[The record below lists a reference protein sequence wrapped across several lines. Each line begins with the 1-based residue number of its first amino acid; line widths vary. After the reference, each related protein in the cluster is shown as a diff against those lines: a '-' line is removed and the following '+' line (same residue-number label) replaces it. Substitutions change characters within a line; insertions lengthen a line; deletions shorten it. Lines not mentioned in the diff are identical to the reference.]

1 MRGVVNWL
9 PGSFMDLHDR
19 QLSEVDS
26 PAAWRR
32 LGFAV
37 AVSTIGSVGMWSMPV
52 ALPFVQADFGITRA
66 EVSLPY
72 TLAMTGFALGGVAM
86 GRLCDSFGVVV
97 VIMLGSLAFGIGYV
111 GASLVP
117 TPLTFALMHLF
128 IGVGASATFGPL
140 MADMSQ
146 WFVRHR
152 GIAVGIAASGNY
164 IGGALWPPVL
174 QHAMATGGWR
184 HTYLGL
190 GVFCA
195 LATMPFIFALRR
207 ANPIAW
213 MLEAASTG
221 SARNLGVSP
230 NALMALLCVA
240 GLACCVAMAMPQV
253 HIVAYCGDLGYGP
266 ARGAEML
273 SAMLGFGI
281 LSRIGSG
288 LIADRLGA
296 VLTLLIGSVLQ
307 GTALFLYLL
316 FDGLVSL
323 YIISA
328 LFGLFQGGIVPMY
341 AIIVRQ
347 YFSPKEVGIR
357 IGIVLMATLFGMAL
371 GGWMSGIIFDHTGSY
386 RVAFLNGLI
395 WNVINAVIVVWLLLR
410 PTHRLAAAE

>member
-1 MRGVVNWL
+1 
-9 PGSFMDLHDR
+9 MDLHDR
-19 QLSEVDS
+19 QLSEVDT
-26 PAAWRR
+26 PAPWRR

-66 EVSLPY
+66 EVSLPF

-86 GRLCDSFGVVV
+86 GRLCDSFGLVVA
-97 VIMLGSLAFGIGYV
+97 IMLGSLALGIGYV
-111 GASLVP
+111 GASLAP
-117 TPLTFALMHLF
+117 NPLTFALMHLL

-152 GIAVGIAASGNY
+152 GIAVSMAASGNY
-164 IGGALWPPVL
+164 IGGVLWPPVL

-184 HTYLGL
+184 HTYLGV
-190 GVFCA
+190 GMFCA
-195 LATMPFIFALRR
+195 LATLPFIFALRQ
-207 ANPIAW
+207 AHPIAR

-221 SARNLGVSP
+221 SPRNLGVSP
-230 NALMALLCVA
+230 NALMVLLCVA

-273 SAMLGFGI
+273 SVLLGFGI
-281 LSRIGSG
+281 LSRLGSG
-288 LIADRLGA
+288 LIADRLGGA
-296 VLTLLIGSVLQ
+296 PTLLIGSVLQ
-307 GTALFLYLL
+307 GIALFLYLV

-341 AIIVRQ
+341 AIIVRE

-357 IGIVLMATLFGMAL
+357 LGIVLMATLFGMAL

-386 RVAFLNGLI
+386 RAAFLNGLI
-395 WNVINAVIVVWLLLR
+395 WNVANAVIVVWLLLR
-410 PTHRLAAAE
+410 PTHRLAAA

>member
-1 MRGVVNWL
+1 MNSV
-9 PGSFMDLHDR
+9 PDSSIALHDR
-19 QLSEVDS
+19 RSDVDTA
-26 PAAWRR
+26 AAWRR

-37 AVSTIGSVGMWSMPV
+37 VVSTIGSVGMWSTPV
-52 ALPFVQADFGITRA
+52 ALPFVQADFGISRA

-72 TLAMTGFALGGVAM
+72 TLAMMGFALGGVAM
-86 GRLCDSFGVVV
+86 GRLCDRFGLLVAIV
-97 VIMLGSLAFGIGYV
+97 LGSLALGIGYI
-111 GASLVP
+111 GASLAP
-117 TPLTFALMHLF
+117 TPLIFALMHML
-128 IGVGASATFGPL
+128 IGVGASASFGPL

-146 WFVRHR
+146 SFVRHR
-152 GIAVGIAASGNY
+152 GIAVSIAAAGNY

-174 QHAMATGGWR
+174 QHAMAGGGWR
-184 HTYLGL
+184 HTYVSV
-190 GVFCA
+190 GVVCA
-195 LATMPFIFALRR
+195 VATLPFILPLRQAR
-207 ANPIAW
+207 STARMA
-213 MLEAASTG
+213 EVSTTG
-221 SARNLGVSP
+221 STRELGVSP
-230 NALMALLCVA
+230 NMLMILLCVA

-281 LSRIGSG
+281 VSRISSG

-296 VLTLLIGSVLQ
+296 VPTLLIGSVLQ

-347 YFSPKEVGIR
+347 YFPPKEAGIR

-371 GGWMSGIIFDHTGSY
+371 GGWISGVIFDYTGSY

-395 WNVINAVIVVWLLLR
+395 WNVLNMLIVVWLLLR
-410 PTHRLAAAE
+410 PSQKLAAA

>member
-1 MRGVVNWL
+1 
-9 PGSFMDLHDR
+9 MDLR
-19 QLSEVDS
+19 AREVNEVDS
-26 PAAWRR
+26 PTAWRR

-37 AVSTIGSVGMWSMPV
+37 AVGTIGSVGMWSVPV

-66 EVSLPY
+66 AASLPY
-72 TLAMTGFALGGVAM
+72 TLATMGFALGGVAM
-86 GRLCDSFGVVV
+86 GRLCDRFGLLVA
-97 VIMLGSLAFGIGYV
+97 IMLGSLALGVGYV
-111 GASLVP
+111 GAALAP
-117 TPLTFALMHLF
+117 TPLTFALMHVF

-140 MADMSQ
+140 IADMSQ
-146 WFVRHR
+146 WFARHR

-174 QHAMATGGWR
+174 QHAMATAGWR
-184 HTYLGL
+184 HTYLAVGML
-190 GVFCA
+190 CV
-195 LATMPFIFALRR
+195 LAMLPFLFALRR
-207 ANPIAW
+207 RAPAHPTGR
-213 MLEAASTG
+213 MSEAASSG
-221 SARNLGVSP
+221 PVRDLGISP
-230 NALMALLCVA
+230 NALMVLLSVA

-281 LSRIGSG
+281 VSRIGSG
-288 LIADRLGA
+288 LVADRLGGPA
-296 VLTLLIGSVLQ
+296 TLLIGSVLQ
-307 GTALFLYLL
+307 GFALFLYLL

-323 YIISA
+323 FVISA

-347 YFSPKEVGIR
+347 YFSPKEAGIR

-371 GGWMSGIIFDHTGSY
+371 GGWMSGVIFDHTGSY

-395 WNVINAVIVVWLLLR
+395 WNVVNAAIVAWLMLR
-410 PTHRLAAAE
+410 PTRRLVAA

>member
-1 MRGVVNWL
+1 
-9 PGSFMDLHDR
+9 MDLHDR
-19 QLSEVDS
+19 QLSEVDT

-32 LGFAV
+32 LGFAA
-37 AVSTIGSVGMWSMPV
+37 AVSTIGSVGVWSMPV
-52 ALPFVQADFGITRA
+52 ALPFVQADLGITRA

-86 GRLCDSFGVVV
+86 GRLCDRFGVVV
-97 VIMLGSLAFGIGYV
+97 AIMLGNLALGISYVGTSLA
-111 GASLVP
+111 P

-152 GIAVGIAASGNY
+152 GIAVSIAASGNY
-164 IGGALWPPVL
+164 IGGVLWPPVL

-184 HTYLGL
+184 HTYLGV
-190 GVFCA
+190 GMFCA
-195 LATMPFIFALRR
+195 LATLPFIIALRR
-207 ANPIAW
+207 ARPIVG
-213 MLEAASTG
+213 MLEAASTR
-221 SARNLGVSP
+221 SAHNLGVSP
-230 NALMALLCVA
+230 NALMVLLCVA

-288 LIADRLGA
+288 LMADRLGGA
-296 VLTLLIGSVLQ
+296 PTLLIGSVLQ
-307 GTALFLYLL
+307 GIALFLYLL

-341 AIIVRQ
+341 AIIVRE

-386 RVAFLNGLI
+386 RAAFLNGLI
-395 WNVINAVIVVWLLLR
+395 WNVVNAVIVVWLLLR
-410 PTHRLAAAE
+410 PTHRFAA

>member
-1 MRGVVNWL
+1 MNSL
-9 PGSFMDLHDR
+9 PGSSMDLHDR
-19 QLSEVDS
+19 QLREVDS

-32 LGFAV
+32 LGLAV

-52 ALPFVQADFGITRA
+52 ALPFVQTDFGITRA

-86 GRLCDSFGVVV
+86 GRLCDRFGVVV
-97 VIMLGSLAFGIGYV
+97 AIMLGNLALGISYV
-111 GASLVP
+111 GASLAP
-117 TPLTFALMHLF
+117 TPLTFALMHLL

-152 GIAVGIAASGNY
+152 GIAVSIAASGNY
-164 IGGALWPPVL
+164 IGGVLWPPVL
-174 QHAMATGGWR
+174 QHAMGTGGWR
-184 HTYLGL
+184 HTYLGV
-190 GVFCA
+190 GMFCA
-195 LATMPFIFALRR
+195 LATLPFIFALWR
-207 ANPIAW
+207 ARPIAW

-230 NALMALLCVA
+230 NALMVLLCVA

-253 HIVAYCGDLGYGP
+253 HLVAYCGDLGYGP

-288 LIADRLGA
+288 LIADRLGGA
-296 VLTLLIGSVLQ
+296 PTLLIGSVLQ
-307 GTALFLYLL
+307 GIALFLYLP

-341 AIIVRQ
+341 AIIVRE

-371 GGWMSGIIFDHTGSY
+371 GGWMSGVIFDHTGSY
-386 RVAFLNGLI
+386 RAAFLNGLI
-395 WNVINAVIVVWLLLR
+395 WNVVNAVIVVWLLLR
-410 PTHRLAAAE
+410 PTHKLAAA